1 MTAAIAAGLGYV
13 IRLLLSILRVL
24 PGVVGPLA
32 VVYGVWLLSQPA
44 GYIVAGLVLWAWDVL
59 PALLAKKTKP
69 EGE

>member
-13 IRLLLSILRVL
+13 IRLFLSIARAL

-32 VVYGVWLLSQPA
+32 MVYGVWLLSRPA

-59 PALLAKKTKP
+59 PALLASKIKQ
-69 EGE
+69 ESE

>member
-13 IRLLLSILRVL
+13 IRLFLSIVRVL

-32 VVYGVWLLSQPA
+32 MVYGVWLLSQPA

-59 PALLAKKTKP
+59 PTLLASKVKQGS
-69 EGE
+69 E